1 MFGFLALGIFG
12 ALALK
17 GIFGGEGKGG
27 FLSGI
32 LGASTLSEFLNK
44 KKEDSDKKKKE
55 KDEEISKK
63 EDEMKN
69 LLKKDKKDLTQRDIK
84 RLKELQKDRDIDVED
99 FLTKK
104 ELKALS
110 ETTGY
115 TPKQDISDADD
126 DLSPE
131 EKLTELKGLLKK
143 KPADLTQK
151 EKNRIK
157 LLGSDPDIDTDE
169 LSEGELDN
177 FKKATGKSIEDT
189 QKEASSESNQ
199 KDMNKVLAV
208 VQSDLESKENDSSQ
222 EAEDFR
228 KSYDTFIKCAY
239 DEDGNLRKPEDIE
252 KEIDNLDDDTKK
264 LLKENISAASKDEK
278 TLEELKEKTS
288 KVSDED
294 AAAAVEKAKAK
305 RAEITKNDKIKEL
318 EEKRDKE
325 LEGATDEDKKKIEDS
340 YKTQSEAETKKWDAK
355 IKEHTEKAASLS
367 KGESLRQMEKTAKD
381 AEARK
386 KELEE
391 QKAKLDGEDAQK
403 NEIEKCD
410 KINWNECEYEK
421 GDLDTDDEKKKKGA
435 EEFLKSKGVSPELY
449 KKYSDAKSSLKEGE
463 DILDNEDVKKAVDEN
478 IKKQKEDLD
487 KKIAEQD
494 KIISDYNSKKNEAD
508 KTNEPKK
515 GEEPKEDPKKGEEP
529 KEDPKKGEKENSFED
544 EDGYVYK
551 KDGDKYTMTDEKGQE
566 IEIKKEDF
574 EKAKEKA
581 VDDEK
586 EGDERTDNDDDLE
599 DDEVDDK
606 GNSTGKKDPRKI
618 YKRRTYKRGDKT
630 FKTKSYYDKK
640 GNSISAKDFKE
651 KVANFEKSNKQK
663 DESFNISNF
672 LKGKLIV
679 ERFYPRD
686 ITNYLQEHLR

>member
-27 FLSGI
+27 FLSRI
-32 LGASTLSEFLNK
+32 LGVSTLSEFLNK

-63 EDEMKN
+63 E
-69 LLKKDKKDLTQRDIK
+69 
-84 RLKELQKDRDIDVED
+84 
-99 FLTKK
+99 
-104 ELKALS
+104 AS
-110 ETTGY
+110 
-115 TPKQDISDADD
+115 S
-126 DLSPE
+126 
-131 EKLTELKGLLKK
+131 
-143 KPADLTQK
+143 
-151 EKNRIK
+151 
-157 LLGSDPDIDTDE
+157 
-169 LSEGELDN
+169 
-177 FKKATGKSIEDT
+177 EDT
-189 QKEASSESNQ
+189 QKE
-199 KDMNKVLAV
+199 MNKVLAV
-208 VQSDLESKENDSSQ
+208 MQSDLESKENDSSQ
-222 EAEDFR
+222 EAENFR
-228 KSYDTFIKCAY
+228 KSYDAFIKCAY
-239 DEDGNLRKPEDIE
+239 DEDGNLRKPEDVK

-264 LLKENISAASKDEK
+264 LLKENIGAASKDEK
-278 TLEELKEKTS
+278 AIEELKEKSS
-288 KVSDED
+288 KVYDED

-325 LEGATDEDKKKIEDS
+325 LEGATDEDKKEIENS
-340 YKTQSEAETKKWDAK
+340 YKTQIEAETKKWDAK
-355 IKEHTEKAASLS
+355 IKEHTDKAASLS
-367 KGESLRQMEKTAKD
+367 KGESLRQMEKIAKD
-381 AEARK
+381 AETRK
-386 KELEE
+386 KELEA
-391 QKAKLDGEDAQK
+391 QKAKLDGEDAHK

-410 KINWNECEYEK
+410 KINWNDCPYNE
-421 GDLDTDDEKKKKGA
+421 GDLDGDDEKKKKGA
-435 EEFLKSKGVSPELY
+435 EEFLKSNGVTPELY
-449 KKYSDAKSSLKEGE
+449 KKYSDAKSTLKEGE

-478 IKKQKEDLD
+478 IKKQKEDID

-494 KIISDYNSKKNEAD
+494 KIISDYNSKKSETE
-508 KTNEPKK
+508 KTNKPKEEPKSKEEPKK
-515 GEEPKEDPKKGEEP
+515 GEEEP
-529 KEDPKKGEKENSFED
+529 KDDSFED

-566 IEIKKEDF
+566 IEIDKEEF
-574 EKAKEKA
+574 EKAKEKT

-618 YKRRTYKRGDKT
+618 YKRRSYKRGDKT

-651 KVANFEKSNKQK
+651 KVANFEKTKKQK
-663 DESFNISNF
+663 NESFNISNF
-672 LKGKLIV
+672 LKDKLIV

>member
-340 YKTQSEAETKKWDAK
+340 YKTQIEAETKKWDAK

-410 KINWNECEYEK
+410 NINWDESDYTK
-421 GDLDTDDEKKKKGA
+421 GDLDGDDEKKKKGA
-435 EEFLKSKGVSPELY
+435 EEFLKSKGVDVDMY
-449 KKYSDAKSSLKEGE
+449 KKYADVKSTLKEGE
-463 DILDNEDVKKAVDEN
+463 KIEENEDLKKSSEEV
-478 IKKQKEDLD
+478 IKKKKEEID
-487 KKIAEQD
+487 KQIKEQD
-494 KIISDYNSKKNEAD
+494 KIINDYNSAKDDVEKA
-508 KTNEPKK
+508 NEPK
-515 GEEPKEDPKKGEEP
+515 EEPKEDPKKGEEP

-574 EKAKEKA
+574 EKAKEKS